1 MPQYFKEHGER
12 LVELGYHIVPLPPG
26 EKGPNRKGWPKFE
39 LTVQSVRKMAAN
51 GSAHDG
57 IGILAATTPAIDVD
71 ILDEEVAQ
79 QMSDEIDR
87 IFAGQLLMTRTGR
100 APKFLIPFRS
110 DEPFRKLTSKVYSDG
125 KHEHK
130 VEILGDGQQWVAYHV
145 HPDTQR
151 PYSWFDGLGSG
162 GIVDVGHDALPILDR
177 ESAQRV
183 IDAFEVLAQAR
194 VAAGTWVLSSTSRID
209 SRKPDRMLEAGDD
222 PFADQPVKLTDKQ
235 VDWLLSRC
243 DASGYGDWID
253 GGMMLHHQYGGSAEA
268 LEKWRDWSATA
279 DNYAPDQI
287 NEKWESFGHRTDR
300 PVTFRKLLRRFGQ
313 PPDDRPRLPNSGFVP
328 ASQFASAQRV
338 EWHIKH
344 VLPKRGLIVIYGE
357 PGSSK
362 SFFALDMVAHVARGL
377 PWRGHKVRQ
386 ANVAY
391 IAAEGVAGFGNRLA
405 AYAKHNE
412 IPLDDLPVFVRGG
425 AFELK
430 EDYLPAC
437 DEINAIGNV
446 GLVVIDTLAAVT
458 PGGNE
463 NTSEDMGAAIDAA
476 QRILEAT
483 GASVILIH
491 HTNNQG
497 ALRGWSGLRGA
508 VDNQVR
514 IENKEGLRTA
524 HIEKQKEGRDGAA
537 YGYRLKVVELYT
549 DEDGDAVTSCAV
561 VENAQTAPNT
571 RGAKKERSSTAGDFE
586 HSRKNMH
593 GRRYLE
599 IITDLAGLGDAN
611 VDIDMI
617 VEAAQN
623 DELLNTSGERDNPTK
638 RSITRSIDRLGEK
651 GKIRREGRWIRLC

>member
-12 LVELGYHIVPLPPG
+12 LVELGYRIVPLPPG
-26 EKGPNRKGWPKFE
+26 EKGPNRKGWPRFE
-39 LTVQSVRKMAAN
+39 LTAQSVRKMAAK

-87 IFAGQLLMTRTGR
+87 IFAGQSLMTRTGR

-130 VEILGDGQQWVAYHV
+130 VEVLGDGQQWVAYHV
-145 HPDTQR
+145 HPDTGR
-151 PYSWFDGLGSG
+151 PYVWFDGISAG
-162 GIVDVGHDALPILDR
+162 GIVECNAADLAVLTRID
-177 ESAQRV
+177 AQRV
-183 IDAFEVLAQAR
+183 IDAFEVLAQ
-194 VAAGTWVLSSTSRID
+194 
-209 SRKPDRMLEAGDD
+209 RKVQSGAWTAVSGRKTEPGNGAPPTDD
-222 PFADQPVKLTDKQ
+222 PFDDQPVGKTEQEVARLLARHPNNEADYDHWFAVLAAVNHELGDAGRELAYEWSSSSSKH
-235 VDWLLSRC
+235 VDEVF
-243 DASGYGDWID
+243 A
-253 GGMMLHHQYGGSAEA
+253 
-268 LEKWRDWSATA
+268 K
-279 DNYAPDQI
+279 
-287 NEKWESFGHRTDR
+287 KWESLGRYTGRMITLRSLMKEDR
-300 PVTFRKLLRRFGQ
+300 PE
-313 PPDDRPRLPNSGFVP
+313 RPALPNSGFVP

-405 AYAKHNE
+405 AYAKHNG
-412 IPLDDLPVFVRGG
+412 ITLDDLPVFVRGG

-437 DEINAIGNV
+437 DEINAIGSV

-476 QRILEAT
+476 QRIIEAT

-514 IENKEGLRTA
+514 IENKDGLRTA
-524 HIEKQKEGRDGAA
+524 HIEKQKEGQDGTA

-561 VENAQTAPNT
+561 VEDAQTAPNT
-571 RGAKKERSSTAGDFE
+571 RGVKKERSSTAGDFE

-599 IITDLAGLGDAN
+599 IIADLGGLGDAN
-611 VDIDMI
+611 VDIGMI
-617 VEAAQN
+617 IEAAQS
-623 DELLNTSGERDNPTK
+623 DELLNTSGEPDNPTK

>member
-1 MPQYFKEHGER
+1 MPDYFKEHGER
-12 LVELGYHIVPLPPG
+12 LVELGYRIVPLPPG
-26 EKGPNRKGWPKFE
+26 EKGPNRKGWPRFE
-39 LTVQSVRKMAAN
+39 LTAQSVRKMAAN

-87 IFAGQLLMTRTGR
+87 IFAGQSLMTRTGR

-125 KHEHK
+125 QHEHK
-130 VEILGDGQQWVAYHV
+130 VEVLGDGQQWVAYHV
-145 HPDTQR
+145 HPDTGR
-151 PYSWFDGLGSG
+151 PYVWFDGISAG
-162 GIVDVGHDALPILDR
+162 GIVECNAADLAVLTRSD
-177 ESAQRV
+177 AQRV
-183 IDAFEVLAQAR
+183 IDAFEVLAQ
-194 VAAGTWVLSSTSRID
+194 
-209 SRKPDRMLEAGDD
+209 RKVQSGAWTAVSGRKTEPGNGASPADD
-222 PFADQPVKLTDKQ
+222 PFDDQPVKLTDRQ

-300 PVTFRKLLRRFGQ
+300 PVTFRKLLKKFGQ

-377 PWRGHKVRQ
+377 AWRGHKVGQ

-405 AYAKHNE
+405 AYAKHND
-412 IPLDDLPVFVRGG
+412 ILLDELPVFVRGG

-446 GLVVIDTLAAVT
+446 GIVVIDTLAAVT

-476 QRILEAT
+476 QRIIEAT
-483 GASVILIH
+483 CASVILIH

-497 ALRGWSGLRGA
+497 AMRGWSGLRGA

-514 IENKEGLRTA
+514 IENDEGLRTA
-524 HIEKQKEGRDGAA
+524 HIEKQKEGEDGKA
-537 YGYRLKVVELYT
+537 YGYRLRVVELYT
-549 DEDGDAVTSCAV
+549 DEDGDPVTSCAV
-561 VENAQTAPNT
+561 VEDDQTAANT
-571 RGAKKERSSTAGDFE
+571 RGKKNRKSTAGDFE
-586 HSRKNMH
+586 TSDKLAKARA
-593 GRRYLE
+593 YLN
-599 IITDLAGLGDAN
+599 IIDALVGLGDAN
-611 VDIDMI
+611 VDEIDVI
-617 VEAAQN
+617 SAIQG
-623 DELLNTSGERDNPTK
+623 DETVNPLKEPDHPRPDSIKRTLLTLAD
-638 RSITRSIDRLGEK
+638 K
-651 GKIRREGRWIRLC
+651 GKIRREGRWIRVCR

>member
-1 MPQYFKEHGER
+1 MPQFLKDYGEL
-12 LVELGYHIVPLPPG
+12 LVGLGYTVLPIRPG
-26 EKGPNRKGWPKFE
+26 TKRPDLKNWPGHE
-39 LTVQSVRKMAAN
+39 TTVEDVRAWYSN
-51 GSAHDG
+51 GRAMHGAG
-57 IGILAATTPAIDVD
+57 INARNTPAIDVD
-71 ILDEEVAQ
+71 VMDRDVADA
-79 QMSDEIDR
+79 MSDAIDR
-87 IFAGQLLMTRTGR
+87 IFPGVTLMTRTGL

-110 DEPFRKLTSKVYSDG
+110 DEPFRKLTSKVYGDG
-125 KHEHK
+125 KHDHK
-130 VEILGDGQQWVAYHV
+130 VEILGDGQQWVAYAV
-145 HPDTQR
+145 HPDTDQ
-151 PYSWFDGLGSG
+151 PYQWFDGLSDSG
-162 GIVDVGHDALPILDR
+162 ISGVPQHALPELDR
-177 ESAQRV
+177 RRAQLV
-183 IDAFEVLAQAR
+183 IDAFEVLAERMVESGAWAVRTVERNVGRERPFSEDPFLEHSDPVGKSETEVAR
-194 VAAGTWVLSSTSRID
+194 LLARHPNGDAGYDHWFAVLAAVHHEMGDAGRELALEWSSSSTKHTDEKFDTTWNSLGRYTGRQITLR
-209 SRKPDRMLEAGDD
+209 SLLKGSKPE
-222 PFADQPVKLTDKQ
+222 
-235 VDWLLSRC
+235 
-243 DASGYGDWID
+243 
-253 GGMMLHHQYGGSAEA
+253 
-268 LEKWRDWSATA
+268 
-279 DNYAPDQI
+279 
-287 NEKWESFGHRTDR
+287 R
-300 PVTFRKLLRRFGQ
+300 PT
-313 PPDDRPRLPNSGFVP
+313 LPNSGFVP
-328 ASQFASAQRV
+328 AAQFASAQRV

-377 PWRGHKVRQ
+377 EWRGHKVRQ

-412 IPLDDLPVFVRGG
+412 IALDDLPVFVRGG

-437 DEINAIGNV
+437 DEINAISDV

-476 QRILEAT
+476 QRIIEAT

-514 IENKEGLRTA
+514 IENKDGLRTA
-524 HIEKQKEGRDGAA
+524 HIEKQKEGQDGTA

-561 VENAQTAPNT
+561 VEDVQTVPNS
-571 RGAKKERSSTAGDFE
+571 RGAKKEKKSTSGDFE
-586 HSRKNMH
+586 HSLKNMH

-599 IITDLAGLGDAN
+599 IITDLGGLGGAN

-617 VEAAQN
+617 IEAAQS
-623 DELLNTSGERDNPTK
+623 DELLNTSGEPDNPTK